1 MQHSD
6 CINFARRWILDV
18 VGFENHA
25 SSRISHQS

>member
-18 VGFENHA
+18 VGF
-25 SSRISHQS
+25 